1 MTESLKNKT
10 VKGVG
15 WSFIDNLSSSG
26 ITFLVGLVLARLLTP
41 SEYGI
46 MAILT
51 IFIAVSNSIVDSG
64 FSNALIRKT
73 DARRVDYNTVFL
85 FNLLVSGL
93 LYVVLFLAAP
103 AISRFFKEPLL
114 VEVMRVIGWVLV
126 INALA
131 IIPRTLFVKEVNF
144 KTQTKVSLI
153 ASISSGVIGIGM
165 ALAGL
170 GVWSLVGQQLSRQL
184 LNTLF
189 LWIYCTWR
197 PAWEFSMQ
205 SFKELFGFGSKLLLS
220 GLLDTGFKEIYS
232 LVIGR
237 CYTAAQLGQ
246 YTRAN
251 QFNQIFSSNLT
262 TVIQRVSYP
271 VLSSIQDESERLREA
286 YRKVIKSTMLIS
298 FACMLGLAAVA
309 RPLILI
315 LIGEKWLPAV
325 GFLQIICFSGMLFPL
340 HAINLNILQVKGR
353 SDLFLRLEIIKKII
367 AVGPLVL
374 GVLFSIEYM
383 LWGSVCTSLIAN
395 FLNSYYS
402 ADLINY
408 PTKEQIK
415 DILPTILVSFATAA
429 VMWSLTLLS
438 LSNWLLLPLQCLLG
452 IALAVLI
459 YECLHLPEY
468 VEVKQLAFSILRR
481 KNYECLHLP
490 EYVEVKQLAF
500 SILRRKK
507 F

>member
-1 MTESLKNKT
+1 MFLF
-10 VKGVG
+10 
-15 WSFIDNLSSSG
+15 SF
-26 ITFLVGLVLARLLTP
+26 
-41 SEYGI
+41 
-46 MAILT
+46 
-51 IFIAVSNSIVDSG
+51 IFIALANG
-64 FSNALIRKT
+64 R
-73 DARRVDYNTVFL
+73 
-85 FNLLVSGL
+85 

-205 SFKELFGFGSKLLLS
+205 SFKELFGFGSKILLS
-220 GLLDTGFKEIYS
+220 GLLNTIFNEIYS

-237 CYTAAQLGQ
+237 CYTSAQLGQ

-271 VLSSIQDESERLREA
+271 VLSSIQNEPERLREA

-325 GFLQIICFSGMLFPL
+325 GFLQIICFSGMFYPL

-383 LWGSVCTSLIAN
+383 LWGSVCTSLIAY

-415 DILPTILVSFATAA
+415 DILPTFLVSFVTAA
-429 VMWSLTLLS
+429 AMWSLTLLS
-438 LSNWLLLPLQCLLG
+438 LSNWLLLPLQCSLG
-452 IALAVLI
+452 IALAVFI
-459 YECLHLPEY
+459 
-468 VEVKQLAFSILRR
+468 
-481 KNYECLHLP
+481 YECLHLP

>member
-1 MTESLKNKT
+1 LTESLKNKT

-85 FNLLVSGL
+85 FNLLVSGF

-144 KTQTKVSLI
+144 KIQTKVSLI

-205 SFKELFGFGSKLLLS
+205 SFKELFSFGSKLLLS
-220 GLLDTGFKEIYS
+220 GLLDTVFKEIYS

-237 CYTAAQLGQ
+237 CYTSAQLGQ
-246 YTRAN
+246 YTRAS

-271 VLSSIQDESERLREA
+271 VLSSIQDEPERLRDA

-309 RPLILI
+309 RPLIII

-325 GFLQIICFSGMLFPL
+325 GFLQIICFSGMLYPL

-383 LWGSVCTSLIAN
+383 LWGSVCTSLIAY

-402 ADLINY
+402 ADLIDY

-415 DILPTILVSFATAA
+415 DILPTFLVSFVTAA
-429 VMWSLTLLS
+429 AMWSLTLLS

-452 IALAVLI
+452 IALAVFI
-459 YECLHLPEY
+459 
-468 VEVKQLAFSILRR
+468 
-481 KNYECLHLP
+481 YECLHLP

>member
-325 GFLQIICFSGMLFPL
+325 GFLQIICFNGMLYPL

-383 LWGSVCTSLIAN
+383 LWGSVCTSLIAY

-402 ADLINY
+402 ADLIDY

-415 DILPTILVSFATAA
+415 DILPTFLVSFATAA

-452 IALAVLI
+452 IALAVFI
-459 YECLHLPEY
+459 
-468 VEVKQLAFSILRR
+468 
-481 KNYECLHLP
+481 YECLHLP

>member
-144 KTQTKVSLI
+144 KTQTKISLI

-165 ALAGL
+165 AWTGM

-205 SFKELFGFGSKLLLS
+205 SFKELFGFGSKILLS
-220 GLLDTGFKEIYS
+220 GLLNTIFNEIYS

-237 CYTAAQLGQ
+237 CYTSAQLGQ

-325 GFLQIICFSGMLFPL
+325 GFLQIICFSGMLYPL

-374 GVLFSIEYM
+374 GVLYNIEYM
-383 LWGSVCTSLIAN
+383 LWGSVCTSLIAY

-402 ADLINY
+402 ADLIDY

-415 DILPTILVSFATAA
+415 DILPTFLVSFVTAA
-429 VMWSLTLLS
+429 AMWSLTLLP

-452 IALAVLI
+452 IALAVFI
-459 YECLHLPEY
+459 
-468 VEVKQLAFSILRR
+468 
-481 KNYECLHLP
+481 YECLHLP

>member
-73 DARRVDYNTVFL
+73 
-85 FNLLVSGL
+85 
-93 LYVVLFLAAP
+93 VLFLAAP

-144 KTQTKVSLI
+144 KTQTKISLI

-165 ALAGL
+165 AWTGM

-237 CYTAAQLGQ
+237 CYTSAQLGQ

-325 GFLQIICFSGMLFPL
+325 GFLQIICFNGMLYPL

-383 LWGSVCTSLIAN
+383 LWGSVCTSLIAY

-402 ADLINY
+402 ADLIDY

-415 DILPTILVSFATAA
+415 DILPTFLVSFATAA

-481 KNYECLHLP
+481 K
-490 EYVEVKQLAF
+490 
-500 SILRRKK
+500 K

>member
-26 ITFLVGLVLARLLTP
+26 ITFLVGLILARLLTP

-220 GLLDTGFKEIYS
+220 GLLDTVFKEIYS

-237 CYTAAQLGQ
+237 CYTSAQLGQ

-325 GFLQIICFSGMLFPL
+325 GFLQIICFNGMLYPL

-383 LWGSVCTSLIAN
+383 LWGSVCTSLIAY

-402 ADLINY
+402 ADLIDY

-415 DILPTILVSFATAA
+415 DILPTFLVSFVTAA
-429 VMWSLTLLS
+429 AMWSLTLLS
-438 LSNWLLLPLQCLLG
+438 LSNWLLLPLQCSLG

-481 KNYECLHLP
+481 K
-490 EYVEVKQLAF
+490 
-500 SILRRKK
+500 K

>member
-1 MTESLKNKT
+1 MPESLKHKT

-73 DARRVDYNTVFL
+73 DAKQVDYNTVFL
-85 FNLLVSGL
+85 FNLVVSGL
-93 LYVVLFLAAP
+93 LYVVLFFAAP
-103 AISRFFKEPLL
+103 SISVFFKEPLL

-153 ASISSGVIGIGM
+153 ASISSGVVGISM
-165 ALAGL
+165 ALAGM

-189 LWIYCTWR
+189 LWIYCKWR
-197 PAWEFSMQ
+197 PVWEFSIQ

-220 GLLDTGFKEIYS
+220 GLLDTVFKEIYS

-237 CYTAAQLGQ
+237 CYTSAQLGQ

-271 VLSSIQDESERLREA
+271 VLSA

-309 RPLILI
+309 KPLIIL

-325 GFLQIICFSGMLFPL
+325 GFLQIICFSGMLYPL

-353 SDLFLRLEIIKKII
+353 SDLFLKLEIIKKII

-383 LWGSVCTSLIAN
+383 LWGSVCTSFIAY

-402 ADLINY
+402 ANLINY

-415 DILPTILVSFATAA
+415 DILPTFLVSFVTATA
-429 VMWSLTLLS
+429 MWSLTLLH
-438 LSNWLLLPLQCLLG
+438 LSNCLLLPLQCLLG
-452 IALAVLI
+452 IILAVLI
-459 YECLHLPEY
+459 YERLQLPEY
-468 VEVKQLAFSILRR
+468 TEVKRLTLMLLRR
-481 KNYECLHLP
+481 KR
-490 EYVEVKQLAF
+490 F
-500 SILRRKK
+500 
-507 F
+507 

>member
-1 MTESLKNKT
+1 M
-10 VKGVG
+10 
-15 WSFIDNLSSSG
+15 
-26 ITFLVGLVLARLLTP
+26 GLVLARLLTP

-103 AISRFFKEPLL
+103 AISWFFKEPLL

-153 ASISSGVIGIGM
+153 ASLSSGVIGIGM

-205 SFKELFGFGSKLLLS
+205 SFKELFGFGSKILLS
-220 GLLDTGFKEIYS
+220 GLLNTIFNEIYS

-237 CYTAAQLGQ
+237 CYTSAQLGQ

-325 GFLQIICFSGMLFPL
+325 GFLQIICFSGMFYPL

-383 LWGSVCTSLIAN
+383 LWGSVCTSLIAY

-402 ADLINY
+402 ADLIDY

-415 DILPTILVSFATAA
+415 DILPTFLVSFVTAA
-429 VMWSLTLLS
+429 AMWSLTLLP

-452 IALAVLI
+452 IALAVFI
-459 YECLHLPEY
+459 
-468 VEVKQLAFSILRR
+468 
-481 KNYECLHLP
+481 YECLHLP

>member
-237 CYTAAQLGQ
+237 CYTSAQLGQ

-286 YRKVIKSTMLIS
+286 YCKVIKSTMLIS

-325 GFLQIICFSGMLFPL
+325 GFLQIICFNGMLYPL

-383 LWGSVCTSLIAN
+383 LWGSVCTSLIAY

-402 ADLINY
+402 ADLIDY

-415 DILPTILVSFATAA
+415 DILPTFLVSFATAA

-481 KNYECLHLP
+481 K
-490 EYVEVKQLAF
+490 
-500 SILRRKK
+500 K